1 AQPRSFSLPPCHPC
15 PRLRLPVTLGCHQ
28 SPNKNLGVETSE
40 MPAQTARAPTPQ
52 PPILL
57 QENVGSIR
65 LLTLNRP
72 AARNSL
78 SEGLIAEL
86 HAALKEIHDDNS
98 VRAVVIA
105 ANGPAFSSGHD
116 MKELT
121 ARRSDADR
129 GRAYFGQIMNAC
141 SAMMQAVVLLP
152 KPVVAAVQG
161 IATAAGCQLVASCDL
176 AVASEAAGFAT
187 PGVDIGLFCSTPMV
201 ALSRNVPRKQAMEML
216 LTGEPVPAAEA
227 RNIGLVNRVVPV
239 GTEREAAIAL
249 AQQVALKSAYTVK
262 LGKEAFYRQIEMSL
276 ADAYRYAAEVMT
288 ENMMARD
295 AEEGI
300 GAFIEKR
307 EPKWQEK
314 KEN

>member
-1 AQPRSFSLPPCHPC
+1 VDISM
-15 PRLRLPVTLGCHQ
+15 
-28 SPNKNLGVETSE
+28 TSR
-40 MPAQTARAPTPQ
+40 TARAAIPQ
-52 PPILL
+52 PPVLL
-57 QENVGSIR
+57 RETLGGIA

-78 SEGLIAEL
+78 SEGLIAAL
-86 HAALKEIHDDNS
+86 HAALKGIHDDVA

-105 ANGPAFSSGHD
+105 ADGVAFSAGHD

-121 ARRSDADR
+121 ARRADADR
-129 GRAYFGQIMNAC
+129 GRAYFAEIMTAC
-141 SAMMQAVVLLP
+141 SAMMQAIVQLP
-152 KPVVAAVQG
+152 QPVVAAVQG
-161 IATAAGCQLVASCDL
+161 VATAAGCQLVASCDL
-176 AVASEAAGFAT
+176 AVASEAATFAT

-216 LTGEPVPAAEA
+216 LTGEPVSATTAQS
-227 RNIGLVNRVVPV
+227 IGLINRVVAA
-239 GTEREAAIAL
+239 GSERDAAIAM
-249 AQQVALKSAYTVK
+249 AEKVALKSAYTVK
-262 LGKEAFYRQIEMSL
+262 LGKAAFYRQAEMSL

-307 EPKWQEK
+307 DPKWQDR
-314 KEN
+314 